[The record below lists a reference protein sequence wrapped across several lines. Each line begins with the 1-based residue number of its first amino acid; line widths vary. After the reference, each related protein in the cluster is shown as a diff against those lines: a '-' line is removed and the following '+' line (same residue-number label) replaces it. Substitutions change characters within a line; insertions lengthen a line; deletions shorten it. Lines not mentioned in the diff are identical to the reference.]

1 MKEVVMAE
9 TRIHWSFWLICIVT
23 LIWNGMGSMN
33 FIMQMNP
40 EMLTNY
46 PDAAKSLIETR
57 PIWATG
63 AFAIAVFVGL
73 LGDILLIL
81 RKAAAYYLFI
91 ASLIGVVVTNIH
103 TAQVTSSI
111 DIWVGSLMS
120 IVVSAFLIW
129 YTKYSQRKGWVN

>member
-1 MKEVVMAE
+1 MAE
-9 TRIHWSFWLICIVT
+9 IKIHWSFWLICIVA

-57 PIWATG
+57 PIWATC

-91 ASLIGVVVTNIH
+91 VSLVGVVVTNIH
-103 TAQVTSSI
+103 TAQVASAI
-111 DIWVGSLMS
+111 EIWIGSLMS
-120 IVVSAFLIW
+120 IVVAAFLVW
-129 YTKYSQRKGWVN
+129 YTKNSQRKGWVN

>member
-1 MKEVVMAE
+1 MAE
-9 TRIHWSFWLICIVT
+9 IKIHWSFWLICIVA

-91 ASLIGVVVTNIH
+91 VSLVGVVVTNIH
-103 TAQVTSSI
+103 TAQVASAI
-111 DIWVGSLMS
+111 DIWIGSLMS
-120 IVVSAFLIW
+120 IVVAAFLIW
-129 YTKYSQRKGWVN
+129 YTKNSQRKGWVN